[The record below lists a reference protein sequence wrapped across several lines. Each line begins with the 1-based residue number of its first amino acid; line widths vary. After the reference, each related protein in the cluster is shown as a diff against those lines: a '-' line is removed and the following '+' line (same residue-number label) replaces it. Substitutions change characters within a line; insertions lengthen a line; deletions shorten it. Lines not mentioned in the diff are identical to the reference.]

1 MMSLQP
7 EIKEIPSLSSEAMNQ
22 LVEEAKVF
30 FRTLEPVASDLYD
43 NLERWLPCIEAYHV
57 QELSQAHHQTIRLKI
72 NYLLNVLEQDY
83 AFNPIEL
90 NAVDAVASW
99 GLPFLEKQGFHDALD
114 HSIKVALSS
123 ISLCRY
129 LEVPRPLHAM
139 SVLVSLLH
147 DPKINVD
154 LKDQMAMLV
163 SHPSL
168 ASALLT
174 IFLSPQYSERLGA
187 TCILPHL
194 KALSSHYKVPV
205 VELGVSAVS
214 ALMENLDSGYVVE
227 NGFVR
232 NLTQLHMERSV
243 ETNAL
248 ICQATPESMEQAL
261 ELAEYIRMQYL
272 TQLFSTFDAHD
283 SAYISPIQGM
293 MLDNP
298 ILNSVTQQIFIKSG
312 FEQIGALPLSDVF
325 TSHMQMKNMDRNGQ
339 ILGAILGASDN
350 GQLNGYKVLSQSI
363 DDYIASLRRQLKTP
377 SASVTQ
383 QWHQVLNTHKLRLP
397 FTLNTLAL
405 SATDYPQLMI
415 NAFIERVWRSI
426 VENYLYLKGNV
437 SNLVALHYVVREGVS
452 FLATIQ
458 RYAEHVGFGNLC
470 LESRFGDFV
479 TADTWTEC
487 LEEIAYDEEFLFL
500 LYREMDHWFEGRMIQ
515 WPEDLALSKA
525 QFIEI
530 YKQETVFIEVV
541 LPLIPNSR
549 LLAMPEEGDAKLLHQ
564 VVGVRPSPLLGKSHV
579 INKPLGWSARII

>member
-1 MMSLQP
+1 MSLQP
-7 EIKEIPSLSSEAMNQ
+7 EIKSIPTLSAEAMYQ
-22 LVEEAKVF
+22 LVEEAKLF
-30 FRTLEPVASDLYD
+30 FKSLQPVATDLYD
-43 NLERWLPCIEAYHV
+43 NLERWLPCIETYNDLT
-57 QELSQAHHQTIRLKI
+57 LSEAHFHSIRLKI
-72 NYLLNVLEQDY
+72 NYLLSVLEQDY
-83 AFNPIEL
+83 EFNTIEL
-90 NAVDAVASW
+90 EIVDAVATW

-129 LEVPRPLHAM
+129 LEVPRSIHTM
-139 SVLVSLLH
+139 SILVSLLH

-174 IFLSPQYSERLGA
+174 VFLSPKHSEALGG

-194 KALSSHYKVPV
+194 NALSSYYNVPA

-232 NLTQLHMERSV
+232 HLTQLHIERSV
-243 ETNAL
+243 ENNTL
-248 ICQATPESMEQAL
+248 ICQATLESMEHAL

-272 TQLFSTFDAHD
+272 TQLFSTFDANGT
-283 SAYISPIQGM
+283 AYTSPIQDM

-298 ILNSVTQQIFIKSG
+298 ILNSVKHKIFIQSG
-312 FEQIGALPLSDVF
+312 YEKTEPLPLSDVF
-325 TSHMQMKNMDRNGQ
+325 TSHMQMKNMDRNAQ

-350 GQLNGYKVLSQSI
+350 GQLNGYKIISQSI
-363 DDYIASLRRQLKTP
+363 DDYVASLRNQLKAPRT
-377 SASVTQ
+377 SILNK
-383 QWHQVLNTHKLRLP
+383 WHHVLNTHKLRLP

-405 SATDYPQLMI
+405 SATAYPQLMI

-437 SNLVALHYVVREGVS
+437 SNLVALHYVVREGVA

-458 RYAEHVGFGNLC
+458 RYAEEVGFGNLC

-515 WPEDLALSKA
+515 WPEDMPLNKA
-525 QFIEI
+525 QFIEL

-549 LLAMPEEGDAKLLHQ
+549 LLPMPDEGEGKLPNN
-564 VVGVRPSPLLGKSHV
+564 VVGVRPSPLLGKSQV
-579 INKPLGWSARII
+579 INKPLDWSARII

>member
-7 EIKEIPSLSSEAMNQ
+7 EIKSIPTLSAEAMYQ
-22 LVEEAKVF
+22 LVEEAKHF
-30 FRTLEPVASDLYD
+30 FKSLQPVATDLYD
-43 NLERWLPCIEAYHV
+43 NLERWLSCIETYNDLT
-57 QELSQAHHQTIRLKI
+57 LSEAHLHTIRLKI
-72 NYLLNVLEQDY
+72 NYLLSVLEQDY
-83 AFNPIEL
+83 EFNTIEL
-90 NAVDAVASW
+90 EIVDAVASW

-123 ISLCRY
+123 ISLCHY
-129 LEVPRPLHAM
+129 LEVPRPIHTM

-174 IFLSPQYSERLGA
+174 VFISPKHSEHLGA

-194 KALSSHYKVPV
+194 KALSSYYNVPA

-232 NLTQLHMERSV
+232 HLTQLHMERSV
-243 ETNAL
+243 ENNTL
-248 ICQATPESMEQAL
+248 ISQATPESMEHAL

-272 TQLFSTFDAHD
+272 TQLFSTFDAK
-283 SAYISPIQGM
+283 STAYTSPIQDM

-298 ILNSVTQQIFIKSG
+298 ILNSITHQIFIQSG
-312 FEQIGALPLSDVF
+312 YEKTEPLPLSDVF
-325 TSHMQMKNMDRNGQ
+325 TSHMQMKKMDRNAQ
-339 ILGAILGASDN
+339 VLGAILGASDN
-350 GQLNGYKVLSQSI
+350 GQLNGYKIISQSI
-363 DDYIASLRRQLKTP
+363 DNYVASLRKQLKAPTP
-377 SASVTQ
+377 SILN
-383 QWHQVLNTHKLRLP
+383 QWHHVLNTHKLRLP

-405 SATDYPQLMI
+405 SATAYPQLMI

-437 SNLVALHYVVREGVS
+437 SNLVALHYVVREGVA

-458 RYAEHVGFGNLC
+458 RYAEQVGFGNLC

-487 LEEIAYDEEFLFL
+487 LEEIAFDEEFLFL
-500 LYREMDHWFEGRMIQ
+500 LYREIDHWFEGRMIQ
-515 WPEDLALSKA
+515 WPEDLPLNKA

-541 LPLIPNSR
+541 LPLVPSSR
-549 LLAMPEEGDAKLLHQ
+549 LLTMPEEENARVSHQ
-564 VVGVRPSPLLGKSHV
+564 VVGVRPSPLLGKSQV

>member
-7 EIKEIPSLSSEAMNQ
+7 EIKEIPTLSPKTMSR
-22 LVEEAKVF
+22 LVDEAKLF
-30 FRTLEPVASDLYD
+30 FRRLQPVALDLYD
-43 NLERWLPCIEAYHV
+43 NLERWLPCIEAYHAL
-57 QELSQAHHQTIRLKI
+57 ELSEAHQHTIRLKI
-72 NYLLNVLEQDY
+72 NYLLKVLEQDY
-83 AFNPIEL
+83 TFNDIEL
-90 NAVDAVASW
+90 QAVDAVASW

-174 IFLSPQYSERLGA
+174 IFLSPKHSECLGA

-194 KALSSHYKVPV
+194 EALSSYYKVPV
-205 VELGVSAVS
+205 VELGISAVS

-232 NLTQLHMERSV
+232 NLTQLHMENSI
-243 ETNAL
+243 ENNTL
-248 ICQATPESMEQAL
+248 ICQASPESMEHAL

-272 TQLFSTFDAHD
+272 TQLFSTFDAQE
-283 SAYISPIQGM
+283 SVYISPIHGM
-293 MLDNP
+293 ILDNP
-298 ILNSVTQQIFIKSG
+298 ILNSITQQIYIKSG
-312 FEQIGALPLSDVF
+312 FDDIAPLPLSDVF
-325 TSHMQMKNMDRNGQ
+325 TSHMQMKNMDRNAQ
-339 ILGAILGASDN
+339 MLGAILGASDN

-377 SASVTQ
+377 SASVLQ
-383 QWHQVLNTHKLRLP
+383 QWHHVSNAHKLRLP

-405 SATDYPQLMI
+405 SATDYPQLMM
-415 NAFIERVWRSI
+415 NAFAERVWRSI

-437 SNLVALHYVVREGVS
+437 SNLVALHYVIREGVA

-458 RYAEHVGFGNLC
+458 RYSEQLGFGNLC
-470 LESRFGDFV
+470 LESRFGDFL
-479 TADTWTEC
+479 TADAWTEC

-515 WPEDLALSKA
+515 WPEDLALNKA
-525 QFIEI
+525 QFIEL

-549 LLAMPEEGDAKLLHQ
+549 LLAMPEEAGNKSKHQ
-564 VVGVRPSPLLGKSHV
+564 LVGVRPSPLLGKSQV